1 MEKILGGDFSNSGK
15 IDKSKLPKLWLVHNP
30 EPLVEVYFNNY
41 RFCLFCSGIYFHEWA
56 LLSLI
61 RKFFKQIYLY
71 TILIQGMNIIF
82 IDQIPIYLF

>member
-41 RFCLFCSGIYFHEWA
+41 RFCLFCSGIYFHE
-56 LLSLI
+56 
-61 RKFFKQIYLY
+61 
-71 TILIQGMNIIF
+71 
-82 IDQIPIYLF
+82 